1 MGVDTCDLASVVGG
15 LLVSKP
21 VSRVLAVLLGL
32 VASSLAVGIPTAS
45 SAPPEKAPKVPK
57 VSWSPCYKKL
67 AADINSDLVQLGEP
81 EVSYECATVPVPLDY
96 DQPNGPT
103 IQLSL
108 VRLPAAGPAAER
120 VGSLFLNPG
129 GPGGSGVDFAL
140 FFGPFAGLELGPAVR
155 AGFDIVGFDPRGVG
169 RSTAL
174 KCFGNER
181 QAEQSFAPAA
191 YPISDEEVAERIAA
205 DKVLAE
211 ACDRGTKRPSEHM
224 STANVARD
232 MDLLRQAVGD
242 DGLNYL
248 GLSYGSFL
256 GTVYANLFPD
266 NVRAMVIDGVLDPQ
280 AWTNEEPVRPF
291 STELRSDLGARAT
304 LERFFE
310 LCDAT
315 PGDGDSG
322 SCLISD
328 GTDGD
333 AAERFAAIIERLED
347 SPLQVIDPFTGESFV
362 LAKQDVIGITL
373 SILYNP
379 FDYYFLGEFLSIVET
394 GALPE
399 EVGGFLRRLQTE
411 TALANKRGFP
421 NYVNFAESFPGVGC
435 VDTRNPTDYAMWQNT
450 GITDPDEYFAKLWD
464 WASSPCAQWPRQDQD
479 RYNGKDGFGASTPN
493 PVLVIGNL
501 YDPATRYEGAATT
514 AGLLGNAQLLTVDDP
529 GHTSLGISF
538 FCAGPITGD
547 YLADPEGTDVD
558 GTTCPGL
565 DMALD
570 LNWIDLGAPPPDPG
584 PPGGLEVSDQLRHRL
599 LPDIAY
605 APSR

>member
-1 MGVDTCDLASVVGG
+1 M
-15 LLVSKP
+15 SKP
-21 VSRVLAVLLGL
+21 VSRVLAVLVGL
-32 VASSLAVGIPTAS
+32 VASTVAVGVPAAS

-57 VSWSPCYKKL
+57 VSWSPCYQKV
-67 AADINSDLVQLGEP
+67 AADINVDMAQLGEP

-96 DQPNGPT
+96 DQPNGST

-155 AGFDIVGFDPRGVG
+155 DGFDIVGFDPRGVG

-181 QAEQSFAPAA
+181 QAEQAFGPAA
-191 YPISDEEVAERIAA
+191 YPISEDEVAAQIAA
-205 DKVLAE
+205 DTVLAQ

-232 MDLLRQAVGD
+232 MDLLRQVVGD
-242 DGLNYL
+242 AGLNYL

-266 NVRAMVIDGVLDPQ
+266 KVRAMVIDGVLDPE
-280 AWTNEEPVRPF
+280 AWTNEDAQIPF
-291 STELRSDLGARAT
+291 STRLRSDLGARAT

-333 AAERFAAIIERLED
+333 AAERFAAIIDRLED
-347 SPLQVIDPFTGESFV
+347 SPLQVIDPFTGEPLV
-362 LAKQDVIGITL
+362 LAKQDVIAITR
-373 SILYNP
+373 SFLYNP
-379 FDYYFLGEFLSIVET
+379 FDYYLLGEFLSIVET
-394 GALPE
+394 GAPPE
-399 EVGGFLRRLQTE
+399 EVGSFLRRLQTE
-411 TALANKRGFP
+411 TALVTKRGFP

-435 VDTRNPTDYAMWQNT
+435 VDTRNPTDYDTWIDT
-450 GITDPDEYFAKLWD
+450 GITDPDEYFAKIWD
-464 WASSPCAQWPRQDQD
+464 WASSPCAQWPRQDED
-479 RYNGKDGFGASTPN
+479 RYDGGDGFGAATPN

-501 YDPATRYEGAATT
+501 YDPATRYAGAVRTDE
-514 AGLLGNAQLLTVDDP
+514 LLGNSQLLTVDDP
-529 GHTSLGISF
+529 AHTSLGISP
-538 FCAGPITGD
+538 FCAGPLTGG
-547 YLADPEGTDVD
+547 YLTSPSTPLPTDF
-558 GTTCPGL
+558 CPGL
-565 DMALD
+565 QAVTG
-570 LNWIDLGAPPPDPG
+570 LNWIDLGAPPPDAG
-584 PPGGLEVSDQLRHRL
+584 PSGELQVSDQLRHRL
-599 LPDIAY
+599 LRDIAY
-605 APSR
+605 AP